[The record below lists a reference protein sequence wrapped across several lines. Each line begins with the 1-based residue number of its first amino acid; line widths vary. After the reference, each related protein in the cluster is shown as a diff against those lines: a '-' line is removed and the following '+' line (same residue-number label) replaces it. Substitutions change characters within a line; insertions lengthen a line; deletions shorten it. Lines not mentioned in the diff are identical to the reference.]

1 LRLSLLAR
9 HPLHLVIGNG
19 DVLLSDAEKAAHT
32 DHDRLDLAL
41 AVNNDLVDVA
51 DLLIVA
57 AIDINAHEL

>member
-1 LRLSLLAR
+1 
-9 HPLHLVIGNG
+9 LHLVIGNG

-41 AVNNDLVDVA
+41 AVDNDLVDVA